1 MDSRPSSRSP
11 ALAAST
17 PVSTEFTRLR
27 AAVRGGDGLPG
38 LGTVLPEL
46 QGRHHRVLL
55 REEHWTS
62 GDLARH
68 PEPRDIARSMR
79 KLGNLD
85 AHGRLVR
92 TFEMQ
97 RRVTEDVRE
106 NRFVRHVVEEVERRL
121 TLLPTEAETSS
132 LLRELRAAKRLAP
145 FLGEAGRLDRPI
157 AEPTAVLSENPLY
170 RAIYEI
176 WRTSLREV
184 PSPTGGK

>member
-1 MDSRPSSRSP
+1 M
-11 ALAAST
+11 
-17 PVSTEFTRLR
+17 
-27 AAVRGGDGLPG
+27 RGADGHPG
-38 LGTVLPEL
+38 LGTVLPTL
-46 QGRHHRVLL
+46 QGRHHKVLL

-85 AHGRLVR
+85 SHGRLVR

-121 TLLPTEAETSS
+121 TLLPVEAEVSV
-132 LLRELRAAKRLAP
+132 LLRELKAARRLAP
-145 FLGEAGRLDRPI
+145 FLGEAGRLDRPM

-176 WRTSLREV
+176 WRTVLRDA
-184 PSPTGGK
+184 PSPSAGS

>member
-1 MDSRPSSRSP
+1 MDSRRSSSSP
-11 ALAAST
+11 TLGSST
-17 PVSTEFTRLR
+17 PDSAELTRLR
-27 AAVRGGDGLPG
+27 AAVRGADGRPG
-38 LGTVLPEL
+38 LGTVLPKL
-46 QGRHHRVLL
+46 QGRHHSVLL

-85 AHGRLVR
+85 GHGRLVR

-106 NRFVRHVVEEVERRL
+106 NRFVRNVVEEVESRL
-121 TLLPTEAETSS
+121 MLLPLEPEASL
-132 LLRELRAAKRLAP
+132 LLRELKAARRLAP

-157 AEPTAVLSENPLY
+157 GEPTSVLSENPLY

-176 WRTSLREV
+176 WRTVLRDA
-184 PSPTGGK
+184 PSPATGS